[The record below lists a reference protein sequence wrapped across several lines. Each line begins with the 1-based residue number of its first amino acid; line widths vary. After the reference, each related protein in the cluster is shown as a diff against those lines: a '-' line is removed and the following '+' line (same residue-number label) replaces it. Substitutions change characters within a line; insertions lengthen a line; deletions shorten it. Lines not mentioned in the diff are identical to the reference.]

1 MCRQAQLVS
10 RSNSIKNSMAQLQ
23 ISARNS
29 FEINLL
35 VSSDPQSVTLS
46 ESDLNKIK
54 VRFG

>member
-1 MCRQAQLVS
+1 
-10 RSNSIKNSMAQLQ
+10 MAQLQ